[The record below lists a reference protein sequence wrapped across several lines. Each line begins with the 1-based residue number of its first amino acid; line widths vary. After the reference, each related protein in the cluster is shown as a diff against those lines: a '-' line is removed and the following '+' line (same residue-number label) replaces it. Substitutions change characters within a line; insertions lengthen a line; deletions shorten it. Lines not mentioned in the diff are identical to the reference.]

1 MDSRERV
8 ARQLTSAESSS
19 ALRLVREI
27 HHSASTHRKWRDAEA
42 IGAHLLDSVAIAV
55 QRCNGMAVRA
65 SVEREATR
73 VFGAQ
78 AA

>member
-1 MDSRERV
+1 MDLER
-8 ARQLTSAESSS
+8 
-19 ALRLVREI
+19 
-27 HHSASTHRKWRDAEA
+27 
-42 IGAHLLDSVAIAV
+42 LLMDIAV
-55 QRCNGMAVRA
+55 QRCSGMAVRA